1 MLRTCIRPTL
11 LLTLFFALSCGNTD
25 EESAT
30 DSQSQ
35 SPSVDMTA
43 ATAYGSVA
51 EVSAYLG
58 TINPHIE
65 TISRLQ
71 KDYEDQAL
79 ASSRQGA
86 SERRGTGRNLADKAV
101 AVQPLMQAELD
112 ALGAIQPPPLLAPFH
127 RDTRKMLATRIDAL
141 RRVIAGREL
150 QQAGGDYEAAF
161 REAEAKF
168 ESANQLILQL
178 NTQMK
183 RINTSLEA
191 AAGSS

>member
-1 MLRTCIRPTL
+1 MLRTCIRTTL

-51 EVSAYLG
+51 EVSAYLD
-58 TINPHIE
+58 TINPHID
-65 TISRLQ
+65 TIGQLQ
-71 KDYEDQAL
+71 RDYEQAL

-86 SERRGTGRNLADKAV
+86 SERRGTGRNLAEKAA
-101 AVQPLMQAELD
+101 AVRPGLQAELD
-112 ALGAIQPPPLLAPFH
+112 ALDAIQPPPLLAPFH
-127 RDTRKMLATRIDAL
+127 RDTRKMLVTRIEAL
-141 RRVIAGREL
+141 ARVIAGWEL
-150 QQAGGDYEAAF
+150 EQAGGDYEAAY
-161 REAEAKF
+161 REAEAKY
-168 ESANQLILQL
+168 ETANQLILQL
-178 NTQMK
+178 NTQMN